1 MAVNEAY
8 NFINDIEKEENRM
21 GQGPGISTKYAKRV
35 FVVLA
40 LVVIA
45 IIVAAVSR

>member
-1 MAVNEAY
+1 MEKT
-8 NFINDIEKEENRM
+8 IKKEEVLM

-40 LVVIA
+40 LVVVA
-45 IIVAAVSR
+45 IIVASVTR